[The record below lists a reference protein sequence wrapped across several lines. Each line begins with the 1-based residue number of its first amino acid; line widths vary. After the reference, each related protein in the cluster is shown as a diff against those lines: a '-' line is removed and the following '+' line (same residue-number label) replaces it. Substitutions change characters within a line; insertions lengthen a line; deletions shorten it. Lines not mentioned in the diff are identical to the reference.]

1 MARLIFPATLVIAL
15 IAGLAACGGEDPT
28 PTTAPEPTAMA
39 EPTAMPEPTAMA
51 PTAMPEPTAMPAPTE
66 TPADTPVPT
75 SAAPAAVIATA
86 APEPTPIPPTPTPEA
101 PAPPATTPEELLAD
115 YAASVANGPGAI
127 FVGDPTKQATYAQLI
142 GPPVHEGLIFLPPG
156 ETQEAQFQQLFQVG
170 LFGAAPLGIPGH
182 QFIYT
187 SDYYRELIEKANL
200 LNPTVPASSGESI
213 EIQHVCIS
221 RNLPTCVMMEA
232 YFAPR
237 VAARTNGQVQ
247 ISITSF
253 PELSGA
259 GGGGITQESLNL
271 VGEGTVDMANIYTG
285 YVSGALPAIEVQSLW
300 GMGPDWEST
309 YLALADMVPD
319 VERMLTEETG
329 GAIIN
334 RNWFAGADQWFFSN
348 EPLQSVE
355 DFQGKK
361 IRTHAAALS
370 SIIEGLGAEAL
381 FVPPGADYL
390 ALQSGTVDVGTT
402 GALLAI
408 GGRYHEI
415 ADYMAG
421 PIIGFGYT
429 TNVINGDKWENIPAD
444 LQQIIIEEGAR
455 AELEAL
461 RIAPYHNI
469 LAVQANQSLGIQ
481 AIPFSEDIIRYI
493 AGVVLPQNILP
504 DWLNRLGYPERNQD
518 AVRIFN
524 EHAGTYIGLSIEEDG
539 TIMRWPITKGPRAPE
554 PKYDPAGPDRNCG
567 DFDIWQEAQVFFY
580 ASGGGPGENRHGLD
594 SDGDGI
600 VCESL
605 PGAPMRES

>member
-1 MARLIFPATLVIAL
+1 MLRLVIPAILIIGL
-15 IAGLAACGGEDPT
+15 IAGLAACGGEDPAPT
-28 PTTAPEPTAMA
+28 ATTAPP
-39 EPTAMPEPTAMA
+39 
-51 PTAMPEPTAMPAPTE
+51 PTAMPEPTAMPAPTGAIE
-66 TPADTPVPT
+66 PTAMPAPTERPADTPVPT
-75 SAAPAAVIATA
+75 AAAPAAVVATA
-86 APEPTPIPPTPTPEA
+86 IPEPTPIPPTPTPE
-101 PAPPATTPEELLAD
+101 PAATATPPPATEEELLAQ
-115 YAASVANGPGAI
+115 YAAEHAGGPGAI
-127 FVGDPTKQATYAQLI
+127 FTGHPANPVSFAQLI
-142 GPPVHEGLIFLPPG
+142 GPPVHEGLVFLPPG
-156 ETQEAQFQQLFQVG
+156 EGQQAQFRQLFQVG
-170 LFGAAPLGIPGH
+170 LFGLEQLGVPGH

-187 SDYYRELIEKANL
+187 SGYYRELIERANL
-200 LNPTVPASSGESI
+200 LSPTEPTSSGESI

-247 ISITSF
+247 VSITSF

-271 VGEGTVDMANIYTG
+271 VGEGTLDMANIYTG

-309 YLALADMVPD
+309 YLALVDMVPD

-329 GAIIN
+329 GAIVN
-334 RNWFAGADQWFFSN
+334 RNWFAGADQWFFSK
-348 EPLQSVE
+348 EPLQTLE

-381 FVPPGADYL
+381 FIPPGADYL
-390 ALQSGTVDVGTT
+390 ALQNGTVDVGTT
-402 GALLAI
+402 GALLAV
-408 GGRYHEI
+408 GGRYYEI

-429 TNVINGDKWENIPAD
+429 TNVINGDKWESIPAD
-444 LQQIIIEEGAR
+444 LQQIILEEGAR

-469 LAVQANQSLGIQ
+469 LAVQANQSAGVQ
-481 AIPFSEDIIRYI
+481 PIPFSEDIIRHI
-493 AGVVLPQNILP
+493 AGVVLPRNIIP
-504 DWLNRLGYPERNQD
+504 DWLDRLGYPEHNQD

-524 EHAGTYIGLSIEEDG
+524 EHAGPYIGLRIEEDG
-539 TIMRWPITKGPRAPE
+539 TVSPSEITKGPRA
-554 PKYDPAGPDRNCG
+554 N
-567 DFDIWQEAQVFFY
+567 
-580 ASGGGPGENRHGLD
+580 
-594 SDGDGI
+594 
-600 VCESL
+600 
-605 PGAPMRES
+605 